1 MSRGWAKVKRFRIGR
16 LDKEARRFLEGPIEA
31 GGILFKKPGQVSHE
45 GERHTHDRPEV
56 FIALSGRAK
65 LLVDGVE
72 HPFEAGDIVVI
83 EPGEEHHIV
92 ADEEDPIVNIWL
104 HIRAEGIEGEC

>member
-1 MSRGWAKVKRFRIGR
+1 M
-16 LDKEARRFLEGPIEA
+16 
-31 GGILFKKPGQVSHE
+31 
-45 GERHTHDRPEV
+45 
-56 FIALSGRAK
+56 
-65 LLVDGVE
+65 VDGVE